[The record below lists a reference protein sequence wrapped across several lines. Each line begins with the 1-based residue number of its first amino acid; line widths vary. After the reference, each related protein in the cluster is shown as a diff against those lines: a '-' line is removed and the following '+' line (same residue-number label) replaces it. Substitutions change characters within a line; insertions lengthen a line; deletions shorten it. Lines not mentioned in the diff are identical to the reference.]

1 MIFIANLIIPTIVAV
16 IVGVGLIEKKDIYN
30 IFCDGAKDGMK
41 IMLKMFPTLI
51 GIFLAI
57 NMLRSCEILD
67 YVSYKISFLTQILKI
82 PNEIIPLMFIKPISG
97 SASMAMATDL
107 IKTYGVD
114 SIIGMI
120 AATIM
125 SSSETTF
132 YVIALYLGS
141 INLKNSGK
149 IVIPALLAD
158 ITTIIV
164 AIMIIK

>member
-1 MIFIANLIIPTIVAV
+1 MIFIANLIIPTMVAV

-57 NMLRSCEILD
+57 NMIRSCEILD
-67 YVSYKISFLTQILKI
+67 YVSYKISFFTQILKI

>member
-1 MIFIANLIIPTIVAV
+1 MIFIANLIIPTMVAV

-57 NMLRSCEILD
+57 NMLRGCGILD
-67 YVSYKISFLTQILKI
+67 FLSYKISSFTQMLKI
-82 PNEIIPLMFIKPISG
+82 PNELIPLMFIKPISG

-141 INLKNSGK
+141 IDIKKSGK
-149 IVIPALLAD
+149 IIIPALLAD
-158 ITTIIV
+158 ITTMIV